1 MSKSKLVDYTKISP
15 NSSARTGNISKITI
29 HHMAGNLSV
38 EACAAVFQNTN
49 RQASSNYGIGTD
61 GRIGLYVDESRRA
74 WTSSNRDNDNV
85 AVTIEVANDGR
96 DPDWHVSD
104 KALEATVALCVD
116 ICQRNG
122 IEKLNFTGDK
132 SGNLTMHK
140 YFAATEC
147 PGKYL
152 GGKFP
157 YIAEEVNRRLAAASK
172 DSATTNTGTSGNA
185 ASVGAVGVLYRV
197 QVGAYSSKANAEAQ
211 LKKIKAAG
219 FSDAFIAVVDG
230 KLYRVQIGAFSEKA
244 NAESQLDK
252 VKKAGFSGFVTKNGG
267 TVIPAD
273 PVKEIKEGSVVM
285 VKGGATDYNGG
296 NLASFVYERKHMVKQ
311 IDGDRAVIVYNG
323 IVVAAV
329 RVDNLFLVE

>member
-15 NSSARTGNISKITI
+15 NSSARTGKISKITI

-38 EACAAVFQNTN
+38 EACGNVFATTE

-104 KALEATVALCVD
+104 KALESTIALCVD

-122 IEKLNFTGDK
+122 IAKLNFTGDK

-140 YFAATEC
+140 WFSNTLC
-147 PGKYL
+147 PGPYL
-152 GGKFP
+152 ESKFP
-157 YIAEEVNRRLAAASK
+157 YIAQEVNRRLSEWRKENPTTDTPKEEKPASG
-172 DSATTNTGTSGNA
+172 GT
-185 ASVGAVGVLYRV
+185 VGVLYRV
-197 QVGAYSSKANAEAQ
+197 QVGAYSKKANADAQ

-219 FSDAFIAVVDG
+219 FDDAFIAVVDG
-230 KLYRVQIGAFSEKA
+230 KLYRVQIGAYSNRA
-244 NAESQLDK
+244 NAEAQLDK
-252 VKKAGFSGFVTKNGG
+252 VNKAGFSGFVTTLSGQNVSESTAEKKSVERIAQEVIWGKWGNGADRKNRLTAAGYDY
-267 TVIPAD
+267 TEVQ
-273 PVKEIKEGSVVM
+273 SM
-285 VKGGATDYNGG
+285 VNKMMG
-296 NLASFVYERKHMVKQ
+296 K
-311 IDGDRAVIVYNG
+311 
-323 IVVAAV
+323 
-329 RVDNLFLVE
+329 